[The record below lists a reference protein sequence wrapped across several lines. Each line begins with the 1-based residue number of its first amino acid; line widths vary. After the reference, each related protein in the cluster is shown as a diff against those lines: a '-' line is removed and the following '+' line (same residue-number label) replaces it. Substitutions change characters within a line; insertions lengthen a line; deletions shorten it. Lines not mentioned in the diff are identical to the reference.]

1 MCQTTAKEGER
12 QEQEL
17 AGLQPQLLQL
27 AAVSKMGMRS
37 WLQSFRK
44 VHPRTDSLP
53 AQSRA
58 SPPEGQWKQ
67 TSCCNSLPCPAAIFY
82 FPAESCA
89 AGPGPVFEQTTE
101 RCFKISEDMKLTLTD
116 GERPKKQKKS
126 FSAGFNSLLAAAI
139 VSPGGD
145 YTL

>member
-17 AGLQPQLLQL
+17 AGLQPQLLQF
-27 AAVSKMGMRS
+27 AVVSKMGMQS

-58 SPPEGQWKQ
+58 SPPEAQWKQ
-67 TSCCNSLPCPAAIFY
+67 TSCCNSLPWPSAIFY

-101 RCFKISEDMKLTLTD
+101 RWFKISEDMKLTLTD
-116 GERPKKQKKS
+116 GERPKKKKKKGLS
-126 FSAGFNSLLAAAI
+126 QLDLI
-139 VSPGGD
+139 VS
-145 YTL
+145 